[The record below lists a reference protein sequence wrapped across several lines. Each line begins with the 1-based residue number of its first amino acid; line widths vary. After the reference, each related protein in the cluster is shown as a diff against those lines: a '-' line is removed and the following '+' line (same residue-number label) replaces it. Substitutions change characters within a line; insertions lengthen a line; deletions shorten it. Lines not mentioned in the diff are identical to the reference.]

1 MRQSRWITVAVVKAT
16 MYRVA
21 RKRAVSGHP
30 FDRKTADASNRHN
43 RMRNREPLEETIMQN
58 KCIQKQEEQTTQ
70 ELQHRK
76 ELRNQPDTPT
86 PEGWET

>member
-1 MRQSRWITVAVVKAT
+1 MAVVKAT

-43 RMRNREPLEETIMQN
+43 RMRNKEFVFVNDFLNLFLTGKMFFLPCPEHHPAGQQGR
-58 KCIQKQEEQTTQ
+58 QE
-70 ELQHRK
+70 
-76 ELRNQPDTPT
+76 QP
-86 PEGWET
+86 

>member
-30 FDRKTADASNRHN
+30 FDRKTADASNRHH
-43 RMRNREPLEETIMQN
+43 RMRNREPANSARSLYLLTIS
-58 KCIQKQEEQTTQ
+58 
-70 ELQHRK
+70 
-76 ELRNQPDTPT
+76 
-86 PEGWET
+86 